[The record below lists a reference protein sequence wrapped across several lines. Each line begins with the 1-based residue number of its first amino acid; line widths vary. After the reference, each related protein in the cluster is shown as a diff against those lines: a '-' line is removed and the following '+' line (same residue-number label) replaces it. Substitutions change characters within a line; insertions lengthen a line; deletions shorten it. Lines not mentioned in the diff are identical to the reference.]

1 MTSVN
6 AVQKGLKSL
15 RRHYASD
22 DKDLLRI
29 VLNADSMF
37 EANLAVGVLK
47 ESIPEK
53 PLVTAVNV
61 REVFHDLPTCP
72 FTMGVDLETL
82 ARVAKLEGS
91 GNTYR
96 RHFRDRDGDW
106 ELLVLGDGNLCF
118 DAAVV
123 AEGVK
128 VPWTAMPGYDDIV
141 NQEFVDLVLS
151 RKTVL
156 KEIVGFVQ
164 DSGVPFAPTF
174 YMSMDDWN
182 LEYVE
187 DVLADM
193 TKLF

>member
-15 RRHYASD
+15 RRYYASD

-61 REVFHDLPTCP
+61 REVLHDLPTCP
-72 FTMGVDLETL
+72 FTMAVDLETL

-96 RHFRDRDGDW
+96 RTLRDRDGDY
-106 ELLVLGDGNLCF
+106 ELLVLADGNLCF
-118 DAAVV
+118 DAALV
-123 AEGVK
+123 ADGVK
-128 VPWTAMPGYDDIV
+128 IPWTSMPGYDDIV

-156 KEIVGFVQ
+156 KETVTFVQ
-164 DSGVPFAPTF
+164 DTGIPFSPTF

-193 TKLF
+193 TKIF

>member
-15 RRHYASD
+15 RRYYASD

-47 ESIPEK
+47 
-53 PLVTAVNV
+53 
-61 REVFHDLPTCP
+61 
-72 FTMGVDLETL
+72 
-82 ARVAKLEGS
+82 
-91 GNTYR
+91 
-96 RHFRDRDGDW
+96 DGDY
-106 ELLVLGDGNLCF
+106 ELLVLADGNLCF
-118 DAAVV
+118 DAALV
-123 AEGVK
+123 ADGVK
-128 VPWTAMPGYDDIV
+128 IPWTSMPGYDDIV

-156 KEIVGFVQ
+156 KETVTFVQ
-164 DSGVPFAPTF
+164 DTGVPLSPTF

-193 TKLF
+193 TKIF